1 MTVLDSY
8 THFDFYSEEAKVRGE
23 TRKDAK
29 MRLHLILFTDKPEDF
44 EYEDFTEALL
54 SVVHPDV
61 AMAYLTHK
69 VESK

>member
-1 MTVLDSY
+1 MNYNT
-8 THFDFYSEEAKVRGE
+8 FDFYSEEAKVRGE
-23 TRKDAK
+23 TRLVAK
-29 MRLHLILFTDKPEDF
+29 TRLLNTLFADKPEDF